1 MEFEKVSHPGR
12 FEAKSKHCITSSAN
26 ISISTQ
32 KVQIDCKNK
41 SAILRGP
48 TDPLKEA
55 DYSCRTWEIPRILGW
70 TESHEAR
77 SLLTARSLEKQ
88 VSGSFTS

>member
-1 MEFEKVSHPGR
+1 MQEFTWLFEKENFKVS
-12 FEAKSKHCITSSAN
+12 
-26 ISISTQ
+26 
-32 KVQIDCKNK
+32 
-41 SAILRGP
+41 
-48 TDPLKEA
+48 
-55 DYSCRTWEIPRILGW
+55 GW